1 MAKRNKYMEYK
12 ERNVNKICH
21 NLKIAGFC
29 LLTVSVILVVVGAV
43 FLAKHNLHI
52 GISLLVVGIFV
63 LAISLVL
70 VVISFIPNFSNYT
83 IKTSQYIQQ
92 AGKEDI
98 EDLMSAKVSYPKR
111 RETIF
116 DEPIQNEIKK
126 NQIYCKYCGKQIDE
140 DSKFCKYCGKEL

>member
-29 LLTVSVILVVVGAV
+29 LLAVSVILVIVGAV

-83 IKTSQYIQQ
+83 IKSSQYIQQ
-92 AGKEDI
+92 ANKEDI
-98 EDLMSAKVSYPKR
+98 EDLLSTKVSYPKR

-116 DEPIQNEIKK
+116 EESLQETKK